1 MKVKVGNKIFSSENQ
16 PIMVI
21 LTDKDKGNITNMDP
35 DCTKY
40 ATFQDD
46 CGTQKQ
52 MLEWMDANQEK
63 RTRAWPT
70 KGFLRRTGRI
80 IGLLR

>member
-1 MKVKVGNKIFSSENQ
+1 MKVKVGDTIFVSDNQ

-21 LTDKDKGNITNMDP
+21 LTDDDKSNIANMDP

-46 CGTQKQ
+46 WGTQKQ
-52 MLEWMDANQEK
+52 MLEWMDAK
-63 RTRAWPT
+63 
-70 KGFLRRTGRI
+70 
-80 IGLLR
+80 